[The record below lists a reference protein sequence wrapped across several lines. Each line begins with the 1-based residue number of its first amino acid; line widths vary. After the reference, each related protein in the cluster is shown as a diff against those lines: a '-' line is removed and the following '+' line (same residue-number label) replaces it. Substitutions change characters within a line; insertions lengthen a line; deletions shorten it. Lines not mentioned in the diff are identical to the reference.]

1 MSKTINIDQLENLL
15 ANQEINLID
24 VREADEYAS
33 GHIPSAVNMP
43 LSQLDDSFS
52 SLDADK
58 SYHLVCQMGGRS
70 ARAYQF
76 LEAQGFDVTN
86 VDGGTSAWSGP
97 LAY

>member
-1 MSKTINIDQLENLL
+1 
-15 ANQEINLID
+15 
-24 VREADEYAS
+24 
-33 GHIPSAVNMP
+33 
-43 LSQLDDSFS
+43 
-52 SLDADK
+52 
-58 SYHLVCQMGGRS
+58 MGGRS

>member
-43 LSQLDDSFS
+43 LSQLDDSFL

-58 SYHLVCQMGGRS
+58 SYYLVCQMGGRS

>member
-43 LSQLDDSFS
+43 LSQLDDSF
-52 SLDADK
+52 
-58 SYHLVCQMGGRS
+58 
-70 ARAYQF
+70 
-76 LEAQGFDVTN
+76 
-86 VDGGTSAWSGP
+86 
-97 LAY
+97 